1 MINEQGPKVIEM
13 NTSPGITELSN
24 VPAQAKA
31 MGMSFEELMV
41 HYLNS
46 AK

>member
-1 MINEQGPKVIEM
+1 MIDESGPKVIEM
-13 NTSPGITELSN
+13 NTNPGLTDLSDI
-24 VPAQAKA
+24 PAQAKA
-31 MGMSFEELMV
+31 MGMSFEELMI